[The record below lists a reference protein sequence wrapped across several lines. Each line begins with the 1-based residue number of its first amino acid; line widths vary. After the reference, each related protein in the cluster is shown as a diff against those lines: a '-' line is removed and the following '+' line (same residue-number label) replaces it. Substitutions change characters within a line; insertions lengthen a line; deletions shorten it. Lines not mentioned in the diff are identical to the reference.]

1 MRSFGISRTGK
12 NLFKTGINYIVRS
25 PVNKY
30 LITILYPRSA
40 KFGLFGFFSVS
51 YVFKLVLCIEVFFES
66 QLDVSSWLQATVSS
80 YSIQS
85 RYYYEGIL

>member
-1 MRSFGISRTGK
+1 M
-12 NLFKTGINYIVRS
+12 
-25 PVNKY
+25 NKY
-30 LITILYPRSA
+30 LITILYPGSA
-40 KFGLFGFFSVS
+40 KFGLFGFFPVS
-51 YVFKLVLCIEVFFES
+51 YVFKLVLRIKVFFES